1 MVGGETLQKYV
12 RDRASRR
19 PRPPPLIPKWRAFRA
34 KRETAK
40 GTRIPIDHVLLREPT
55 SRP

>member
-1 MVGGETLQKYV
+1 MVGETLQKYV
-12 RDRASRR
+12 RDRAARR
-19 PRPPPLIPKWRAFRA
+19 PRPPLIPKQRAFRA

-40 GTRIPIDHVLLREPT
+40 GTRIPIDHVLLRPPT